1 MNRYISPEFETIEN
15 AVAADIVAMQKIL
28 AHYNAYILYF
38 AKQNGVVDYVYAE
51 EIRAKLM
58 KAILNFDIDR

>member
-1 MNRYISPEFETIEN
+1 MNKHTLPEFETIKS
-15 AVAADIVAMQKIL
+15 AIAADTATIQKIL

-38 AKQNGVVDYVYAE
+38 AKQNGIVNYVYAE

-58 KAILNFDIDR
+58 KAILEFDIDR